1 MNVYV
6 LRHGVAE
13 DRDNRKYP
21 NDDDRPLT
29 REGRLKLAQQV
40 KGLNR
45 LGLTLDVMVSSPL
58 LRAAQTAQIV
68 RDGLSSPGEQATSN
82 VLVPEAHPYLLL
94 EELASKHASADNVMV
109 VGHEPHLSS
118 FVSMVVSGDP
128 TALIRLKKGALCNL
142 RLVSLD
148 GTRCGWLEWLMTPDQ
163 MIRLG

>member
-13 DRDNRKYP
+13 ERDNRKYP

-40 KGLNR
+40 KGLSA
-45 LGLTLDVMVSSPL
+45 LGISLDVMITSPL
-58 LRAAQTAQIV
+58 LRAAQTAHIV
-68 RDGLSSPGEQATSN
+68 REGLSSPEKQATSN

-94 EELASKHASADNVMV
+94 EELASKHASMDNVMV
-109 VGHEPHLSS
+109 VGHEPHLSR

-128 TALIRLKKGALCNL
+128 TALIRLKKGALCKL